1 MKDLSIQFMSENHIH
16 SNKDQNLELLRE
28 EVTKLNEKL
37 KCAENRAEESDK
49 LKDAFLANMSH
60 EIRTPMNAILGF
72 AELLSDDDIST
83 EIRDEYIGIIRD
95 NGKSLLTILDDI
107 MDTAKLESQQI
118 EINKSDCQV
127 NVTLNELLVAFND
140 NVVRDPD
147 KILDLK
153 LTTPANSQNNVI
165 KTDAYRLKQ
174 ILFNLISNAIKFTE
188 KGVIEFGYRILNDV
202 NKIQFFVKDTGVG
215 ISAEDLDSV
224 FNRFNHVMTG
234 GYQSRRGAG
243 LGLAICKSLAELLEG
258 EMSVESAQGK
268 GSTFYLTIPYEIADY
283 VDVNEAKKGPSA
295 SYNWQDKKIMVGE
308 DEESNYRYLKY
319 SLEITGVKLTRA
331 HNGMQAIEMFKK
343 ANDLD
348 LILMDIHLPVMNGY
362 DATQVIKEIN
372 PNIPIIAQ
380 TAFAMPGEREKS
392 REPGCD
398 GYLSK
403 PIARKALLS
412 LIDELIT
419 R

>member
-224 FNRFNHVMTG
+224 FN
-234 GYQSRRGAG
+234 
-243 LGLAICKSLAELLEG
+243 
-258 EMSVESAQGK
+258 
-268 GSTFYLTIPYEIADY
+268 
-283 VDVNEAKKGPSA
+283 
-295 SYNWQDKKIMVGE
+295 
-308 DEESNYRYLKY
+308 
-319 SLEITGVKLTRA
+319 
-331 HNGMQAIEMFKK
+331 
-343 ANDLD
+343 
-348 LILMDIHLPVMNGY
+348 
-362 DATQVIKEIN
+362 
-372 PNIPIIAQ
+372 
-380 TAFAMPGEREKS
+380 
-392 REPGCD
+392 
-398 GYLSK
+398 
-403 PIARKALLS
+403 
-412 LIDELIT
+412 
-419 R
+419 